1 MKGTRVSGPDP
12 EVVIVTGGAKGIGL
26 AYVRGLAAAGYRV
39 VVADLNDPADV
50 VAELQSTGAE
60 ALGVRVDVSDGA
72 ATDAMARATLDAYGR
87 IDALVNNAGYFTAIV
102 KQDFDAISV
111 EEWEL
116 AHRVNVIGTWQCIKA
131 VVPAMRAQGGGKI
144 INTSSMTVPS
154 GVPGFL
160 HYVASKG
167 AVVALTRALAR
178 ELGGDNITV
187 NTISPD
193 YIPHDAGYAGR
204 QPEMADF
211 ISAQRCLRR
220 DQVPEDMVGTL
231 LYLVGHGS
239 DFVTGQD
246 LWANGGRL
254 FH

>member
-1 MKGTRVSGPDP
+1 MTESNG

-26 AYVRGLAAAGYRV
+26 SYVKGLAESGYSI
-39 VVADLNDPADV
+39 VVADLNDPSAVVEELAADGADV
-50 VAELQSTGAE
+50 
-60 ALGVRVDVSDGA
+60 LGVEVDITDPE
-72 ATDAMARATLDAYGR
+72 ATQAMADRTVERFGR

-102 KQDFDAISV
+102 KMKFDEIPL
-111 EEWEL
+111 EDWNL
-116 AHRVNVIGTWQCIKA
+116 AYQTNVIGTWLCTKA
-131 VVPAMRAQGGGKI
+131 VVPTMKSQGGGKV

-160 HYVASKG
+160 HYVASKS
-167 AVVALTRALAR
+167 AVVGMTRALAR
-178 ELGGDNITV
+178 ELGPSGVTV

-193 YIPHDAGYAGR
+193 YIPHDPDYSAR
-204 QPEMADF
+204 QPEMAEF
-211 ISAQRCLRR
+211 ISNQRCLNR
-220 DQVPEDMVGTL
+220 DQVPDDMVGTL

-246 LWANGGRL
+246 LWVNGGRL

>member
-1 MKGTRVSGPDP
+1 MEPTPRD
-12 EVVIVTGGAKGIGL
+12 VVIVTGGAKGIGL

-39 VVADLNDPADV
+39 VVADLNDPSAVVEELSRDGADV
-50 VAELQSTGAE
+50 
-60 ALGVRVDVSDGA
+60 LGVQVDVADEA
-72 ATDAMARATLDAYGR
+72 ATQAMADRVLERYGR
-87 IDALVNNAGYFTAIV
+87 VDALVNNAGYFTAIV
-102 KQDFDAISV
+102 KQDFDAISL

-116 AHRVNVIGTWQCIKA
+116 AYRVNATGTWLCTKA
-131 VVPAMRAQGGGKI
+131 VVPAMRRQGRGKI

-167 AVVALTRALAR
+167 AVVAMTRALAR
-178 ELGGDNITV
+178 ELGPSGITV

-193 YIPHDAGYAGR
+193 YIPHDESYAGR

-211 ISAQRCLRR
+211 ISSQRCLRR

-231 LYLVGHGS
+231 LYLVGRGS

-246 LWANGGRL
+246 HWVNGGRL